1 MSATRLTSRAG
12 TRCPVVFLSHGAPQ
26 KQKLRSSQ

>member
-12 TRCPVVFLSHGAPQ
+12 TRCPVVFLSHGAPPKIQ
-26 KQKLRSSQ
+26 K